1 MLVLRGLYKESDVK
15 CKSELRVNRRTF
27 NIICEMLRDI
37 GDLSGTK
44 NMSLQ
49 EIVAMFLYTL
59 AHHKKNRSIGQYF
72 FRSGETVSRQ
82 FYLCLR
88 ALLKLHEVLLYNPTP
103 ILDDCEDE
111 RWKFFKNCLGAL
123 DGTYINVNV
132 PSQER
137 PKMEASN
144 RGRGKNKRYWT
155 YEEDAVLIRYLH
167 ELSCDPKW
175 KCENGFKNGYMNKLE
190 EMING
195 VLPNCGLR
203 AVPHIESRIKHWSEK
218 YSAFAEMLSTSG
230 FGWDAEKKLLQVD
243 KVVYDEWVKT
253 HKKAKGLFG
262 VPFIH
267 YETLA
272 EIYAKDKATGDASE
286 SFVDAI
292 EEMDQEID
300 KQPFNVQSDEEDDV
314 SSTHSDTYSSI
325 SQSGKRP
332 MKIEDD
338 HITPS
343 KMEKANETKVK
354 GKNKVNLKSLCR
366 NDDDDLVASLRDCS
380 NNFGKIFENINV
392 NLGTMASAWSK
403 AEEREQRMDE
413 KVNKVLDEVMKL
425 DGISPSEALEVA
437 TILMVEEHKLRIFYQ
452 APLNMKKQY
461 AIDLLKK

>member
-1 MLVLRGLYKESDVK
+1 M
-15 CKSELRVNRRTF
+15 
-27 NIICEMLRDI
+27 
-37 GDLSGTK
+37 
-44 NMSLQ
+44 
-49 EIVAMFLYTL
+49 EI
-59 AHHKKNRSIGQYF
+59 
-72 FRSGETVSRQ
+72 
-82 FYLCLR
+82 
-88 ALLKLHEVLLYNPTP
+88 
-103 ILDDCEDE
+103 
-111 RWKFFKNCLGAL
+111 
-123 DGTYINVNV
+123 
-132 PSQER
+132 
-137 PKMEASN
+137 SN

-253 HKKAKGLFG
+253 HKKAKGLYG
-262 VPFIH
+262 VPFVH

-272 EIYAKDKATGDASE
+272 EIYAKDKATGDVSE

-292 EEMDQEID
+292 EGIDQEID
-300 KQPFNVQSDEEDDV
+300 KQPLIVESDEEDDV
-314 SSTHSDTYSSI
+314 NSTNSDTYSST

-332 MKIEDD
+332 VKIEDD

-343 KMEKANETKVK
+343 KMAKRSIKAKEVKVK

-366 NDDDDLVASLRDCS
+366 NDDDDLVASLHDVS

-437 TILMVEEHKLRIFYQ
+437 TILMAEEHKLRIFCQ
-452 APLNMKKQY
+452 APFNMKKQY
-461 AIDLLKK
+461 AIDLLKKK

>member
-1 MLVLRGLYKESDVK
+1 M
-15 CKSELRVNRRTF
+15 
-27 NIICEMLRDI
+27 
-37 GDLSGTK
+37 
-44 NMSLQ
+44 
-49 EIVAMFLYTL
+49 EI
-59 AHHKKNRSIGQYF
+59 
-72 FRSGETVSRQ
+72 
-82 FYLCLR
+82 
-88 ALLKLHEVLLYNPTP
+88 
-103 ILDDCEDE
+103 
-111 RWKFFKNCLGAL
+111 
-123 DGTYINVNV
+123 
-132 PSQER
+132 
-137 PKMEASN
+137 SN

-155 YEEDAVLIRYLH
+155 YEEYAVLIRYLH
-167 ELSCDPKW
+167 ELSCDQKW

-243 KVVYDEWVKT
+243 KAVYDEWVKT
-253 HKKAKGLFG
+253 HKKAKGLYG
-262 VPFIH
+262 VPFVH

-272 EIYAKDKATGDASE
+272 EIYAKDKATGDVSE

-292 EEMDQEID
+292 EGIDQEID
-300 KQPFNVQSDEEDDV
+300 KQPLIVESDEEDDV
-314 SSTHSDTYSSI
+314 NSTNSDTYSST

-332 MKIEDD
+332 
-338 HITPS
+338 
-343 KMEKANETKVK
+343 
-354 GKNKVNLKSLCR
+354 SLCR
-366 NDDDDLVASLRDCS
+366 NDDDDFVASLHDVS

-437 TILMVEEHKLRIFYQ
+437 TILMAEEHKLRIFYQ
-452 APLNMKKQY
+452 APFNMKKQY
-461 AIDLLKK
+461 AIDLLKKK

>member
-1 MLVLRGLYKESDVK
+1 M
-15 CKSELRVNRRTF
+15 
-27 NIICEMLRDI
+27 
-37 GDLSGTK
+37 
-44 NMSLQ
+44 
-49 EIVAMFLYTL
+49 
-59 AHHKKNRSIGQYF
+59 
-72 FRSGETVSRQ
+72 ET
-82 FYLCLR
+82 
-88 ALLKLHEVLLYNPTP
+88 
-103 ILDDCEDE
+103 
-111 RWKFFKNCLGAL
+111 
-123 DGTYINVNV
+123 
-132 PSQER
+132 
-137 PKMEASN
+137 SN

-272 EIYAKDKATGDASE
+272 EIYAKDKATGEVSE

-292 EEMDQEID
+292 EGIDQEID
-300 KQPFNVQSDEEDDV
+300 KQPLIVESDEEDDV
-314 SSTHSDTYSSI
+314 NSTNSDTYSST
-325 SQSGKRP
+325 SQSRKRP
-332 MKIEDD
+332 VKIEDD

-343 KMEKANETKVK
+343 KMAKAKEVKVK

-366 NDDDDLVASLRDCS
+366 NDDDDLVASLRDVS

-437 TILMVEEHKLRIFYQ
+437 TILMAEEHKLRIFYQ
-452 APLNMKKQY
+452 APFNMKKQY
-461 AIDLLKK
+461 AIDLLKKK

>member
-1 MLVLRGLYKESDVK
+1 M
-15 CKSELRVNRRTF
+15 
-27 NIICEMLRDI
+27 
-37 GDLSGTK
+37 
-44 NMSLQ
+44 
-49 EIVAMFLYTL
+49 
-59 AHHKKNRSIGQYF
+59 
-72 FRSGETVSRQ
+72 
-82 FYLCLR
+82 
-88 ALLKLHEVLLYNPTP
+88 
-103 ILDDCEDE
+103 
-111 RWKFFKNCLGAL
+111 
-123 DGTYINVNV
+123 
-132 PSQER
+132 
-137 PKMEASN
+137 MEASN

-175 KCENGFKNGYMNKLE
+175 KCDNGFKNGYMNKLE

-292 EEMDQEID
+292 EEMGQEID
-300 KQPFNVQSDEEDDV
+300 KQPFNVESDEEDDV
-314 SSTHSDTYSSI
+314 NSTHSDTYSST

-343 KMEKANETKVK
+343 KMAKVKASTIHSSASDSTTQSGKPSIKAKETKVK
-354 GKNKVNLKSLCR
+354 GKKEVNLKSLCR
-366 NDDDDLVASLRDCS
+366 NDDDDLVASLHDCS

-437 TILMVEEHKLRIFYQ
+437 TILMAEEHKLRIFYQ
-452 APLNMKKQY
+452 APFNMKKQY
-461 AIDLLKK
+461 AIDLLKKK